1 MEKANRESQ
10 VSSIIIHRNIVYFIM
25 VKWIV
30 GLIFILQAEA
40 IRKILGQDSNRKKRE
55 DKARKRRDE
64 IAQVS
69 CNCRLF
75 FYGILGVLKLSLT
88 LNSLVQEKA
97 AYAATFAANTVRWV
111 MGPAGTVVTFPE
123 EMGLPSIFSSKPCR
137 FIISFLCSCLTFLDS
152 I

>member
-10 VSSIIIHRNIVYFIM
+10 VSSTIIPWNILYFIM

-40 IRKILGQDSNRKKRE
+40 IRKILGQDSNRKKKE

-75 FYGILGVLKLSLT
+75 FYGI
-88 LNSLVQEKA
+88 
-97 AYAATFAANTVRWV
+97 R
-111 MGPAGTVVTFPE
+111 
-123 EMGLPSIFSSKPCR
+123 
-137 FIISFLCSCLTFLDS
+137 
-152 I
+152 